1 MNDLA
6 ALDLN
11 LLVVLEALFAER
23 HVSRAALRLNKSQP
37 AVSQA
42 LGRLRQT
49 FDDPLLIRGAD
60 GWELTARAREMEPML
75 AETLAAVRGLMRPA
89 PFDPAQTRRTYRLTM
104 SDYASAMLAPR
115 LLPVLR
121 KQAPG
126 VQLSITTRSRDAAMA
141 ALVDGDI
148 DLALGVFPDRPAE
161 VREGLLLEERFV
173 CVMDRSTL
181 EPGFDLAAYLARPH
195 VSVAVQDGRVDE
207 VDGALG
213 RLGQSRDVV
222 ATLPHWSVAQEL
234 QRRHPQVRVDADAIY
249 VREGPYWTSAGVT
262 AGIDLALA
270 VVEQD
275 FGHALALEVARD
287 LVMYLKRPGGQSQF
301 SVQLASQAV
310 QHSGVRLVQQWVLAH
325 LDQPMQQ
332 ALLADKAAM
341 SERHFR
347 RVFQQETGVTPS
359 AFVENARLE
368 GAKQL
373 LETRGDLPLKTVAA
387 KVGLG
392 SEQALRHL
400 FQKRL
405 GITPV
410 AYRERFGD

>member
-75 AETLAAVRGLMRPA
+75 AETLAAVRGLVRPA

-173 CVMDRSTL
+173 CVMDRATL

-222 ATLPHWSVAQEL
+222 ATLPHWSVAQDL
-234 QRRHPQVRVDADAIY
+234 IAGTDLVLTIASRSL
-249 VREGPYWTSAGVT
+249 REPLDPRLAVMSPPF
-262 AGIDLALA
+262 ALA
-270 VVEQD
+270 PFRFVQTWHARRDGDVGLRWLRERLGDCVVE
-275 FGHALALEVARD
+275 
-287 LVMYLKRPGGQSQF
+287 
-301 SVQLASQAV
+301 
-310 QHSGVRLVQQWVLAH
+310 
-325 LDQPMQQ
+325 
-332 ALLADKAAM
+332 
-341 SERHFR
+341 
-347 RVFQQETGVTPS
+347 T
-359 AFVENARLE
+359 
-368 GAKQL
+368 
-373 LETRGDLPLKTVAA
+373 
-387 KVGLG
+387 
-392 SEQALRHL
+392 
-400 FQKRL
+400 
-405 GITPV
+405 
-410 AYRERFGD
+410 